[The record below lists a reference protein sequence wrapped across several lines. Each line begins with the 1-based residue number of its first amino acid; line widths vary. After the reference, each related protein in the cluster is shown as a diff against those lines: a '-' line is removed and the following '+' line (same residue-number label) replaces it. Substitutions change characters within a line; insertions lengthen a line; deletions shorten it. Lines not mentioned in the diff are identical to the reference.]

1 LLRRVVVIGASGQ
14 LGSDVLSALNGI
26 DTIGVDHA
34 LVDIERPGEVA
45 AMLARYSPSLVINT
59 AAYHNVD
66 RCETHFDRAFAVN
79 AVAVGDMASLCA
91 ASGIALA
98 HISTDYVFDGRA
110 NEPYDESAKPS
121 PINVYG
127 LSKYAGELAIG
138 IKTDRAFIFR
148 CSGLYGL
155 RGSSTKGYTFV
166 ERIRTQA
173 LAGKPL
179 RVVDDVVTTPSYT
192 VDMAGTIRA
201 VLETGQFGT
210 YHVTNSGRCTWYEFA
225 SEILSA
231 CGIEASI
238 ERATS
243 DDFPT
248 VARRPRF
255 SVLANTAL
263 LRAGIPQAPDWKTG
277 LHAYLTASANG
288 V

>member
-1 LLRRVVVIGASGQ
+1 
-14 LGSDVLSALNGI
+14 VLSALNGI
-26 DTIGVDHA
+26 DSIGVDHA
-34 LVDIERPGEVA
+34 LVDVERPGEVA
-45 AMLARYSPSLVINT
+45 AMLARYRPSLVINT

-66 RCETHFDRAFAVN
+66 RCETHVDRAFAVN

-127 LSKYAGELAIG
+127 LSKYAGEMAIG

-192 VDMAGTIRA
+192 MDMALTIRA
-201 VLETGQFGT
+201 VLEKGDFGT

-255 SVLANTAL
+255 SVLANNAL
-263 LRAGIPQAPDWKTG
+263 LRAGIPQAPDWKTA
-277 LHAYLTASANG
+277 LHSYLKSGANG